1 MTSLDFCNIGEA
13 EKIRVLQVLDT
24 GYVSTASPLVSEFE
38 QKAAAML
45 GVPDAIA
52 TNCGTSALHV
62 ALMVSGIGQG
72 DEVILPVTTFIA
84 TANAIS
90 YTGATPVF
98 VDVHPVTW
106 CIDPG
111 EVRKAITE
119 RTKAIMVV
127 HLYGVPADMRNIMR
141 LAREYGLTVI
151 EDAAQAFGALA
162 GPMPTGTIGAF
173 GCFSFNGNK
182 ALTSGGGG
190 LLVGSDL
197 REARVLAGVGKDES
211 GEFVRIGYNYRM
223 TGLCAALGLAQL
235 DRAYDLLHRK
245 RHMHEIYSTE
255 LPKSLTLQQ
264 THFDTCP
271 SWWYTAALF
280 PTDAG
285 GIQERLAARGIPTR
299 RVFKPLTEYPMYRNG
314 NSYPVAERL
323 YRHGICLPSSTR
335 NDDRETRAACQA
347 IRQML

>member
-1 MTSLDFCNIGEA
+1 MTYLDFCNIGEA
-13 EKIRVLQVLDT
+13 EKARVLQVLGT
-24 GYVSTASPLVSEFE
+24 GYVSTASSTVTDFE
-38 QKAAAML
+38 RAAAAAL
-45 GVPDAIA
+45 DVPDAVA
-52 TNCGTSALHV
+52 TNCGTSALHL
-62 ALMVSGIGQG
+62 ALLVSGIGPG

-84 TANAIS
+84 TANAVA

-98 VDVHPVTW
+98 VDVHPATW

-111 EVRKAITE
+111 EARKAITD
-119 RTKAIMVV
+119 RTRAIMVV
-127 HLYGVPADMRNIMR
+127 HLYGVPADMRNILR
-141 LAREYGLTVI
+141 LAGEYGLTVI
-151 EDAAQAFGALA
+151 EDAAQSFGATI
-162 GPMPTGTIGAF
+162 GTRYTGTIGSF

-197 REARVLAGVGKDES
+197 HEARVLAGVGKDAS

-235 DRAYDLLHRK
+235 DRADDLLDRK

-255 LPKSLTLQQ
+255 LPKSLALQQ
-264 THFDTCP
+264 THFDTYP
-271 SWWYTAALF
+271 SWWYTAVLF
-280 PTDAG
+280 PADAG
-285 GIQERLAARGIPTR
+285 GIQERLAAQGIPTR

-335 NDDRETRAACQA
+335 NTDRETRAACQA